1 MFILCIVNR
10 VHLMYNYGKIKG
22 NYTYQFRKDIMGKI
36 VYTKLLNMLDAQGLT
51 TYKIRKEK
59 IISESTLQNIRNGKR
74 ITTDSIAA
82 LCEALN
88 CQPGDLLEYI
98 PDDNTRNSEE

>member
-1 MFILCIVNR
+1 MGIIV
-10 VHLMYNYGKIKG
+10 YGKLL
-22 NYTYQFRKDIMGKI
+22 
-36 VYTKLLNMLDAQGLT
+36 KLMETQGLT

-59 IISESTLQNIRNGKR
+59 IISESTLQKIRENKA

-88 CQPGDLLEYI
+88 CQPGDIMEYL
-98 PDDNTRNSEE
+98 PDETKEGE

>member
-1 MFILCIVNR
+1 MIAKTIVFFVIYDIFR
-10 VHLMYNYGKIKG
+10 QLPATIFRWQGDGLYEICFGKWHIACG
-22 NYTYQFRKDIMGKI
+22 DRFFWGRT
-36 VYTKLLNMLDAQGLT
+36 
-51 TYKIRKEK
+51 KIRKEK

-98 PDDNTRNSEE
+98 PDTEATERDTE